1 MRILARSK
9 WGTSKLNRQPAWPR
23 SHAGR
28 VVLAPPRGR
37 LAYHYL
43 PQWPG
48 PHRPQCGEDGD
59 HIITRPRPPI
69 VSHAG
74 ERSPMCGRSWHAAAE
89 PRHASVGWPAAST
102 APPPPGLVLQHACFK
117 MKALVHCTCPSS
129 IKRRSRSLARAHT
142 PAVLHGRRHCEL
154 ELP

>member
-1 MRILARSK
+1 MPGASCSPRHAAGWHTTTSLNGQVPTGHSAART
-9 WGTSKLNRQPAWPR
+9 GTTS
-23 SHAGR
+23 SHAR
-28 VVLAPPRGR
+28 AP
-37 LAYHYL
+37 
-43 PQWPG
+43 
-48 PHRPQCGEDGD
+48 
-59 HIITRPRPPI
+59 PPI

-74 ERSPMCGRSWHAAAE
+74 ERSPMCGRSWHVAAE
-89 PRHASVGWPAAST
+89 PCHASVGWPAAST

-142 PAVLHGRRHCEL
+142 PSVLHGRRHCEL